1 MKSQYNKMRKHF
13 KESTNYNTSN
23 RLFSDPLK
31 QALADYFV
39 DTIMGEGINCID
51 VSDAAFYLQNRG
63 FNVYFK
69 FEDEPNEDAAFKNYI
84 RTLVNDW
91 FVGVN
96 TIGLCSSDYEST
108 NRRLTNR
115 TKDCLK
121 ESEEFTD
128 DEITIPVT
136 NLHQYETYVVGR
148 KLYNYCDDYLKK
160 NRLDAYIVNVDVN
173 KDTDKLTLVYDIED
187 LDTTSHNQVK
197 EVIRNAVAEY
207 FNRLTNSYSDGVV
220 NFSVPYDVTNLDE
233 YDREQ
238 FDSLIDWCNDYLSEC
253 GLDAYITTTRHYQNE
268 LSLFYE
274 IEDLDTTTHYD
285 VNSTI
290 CSAVEDFF
298 INEN

>member
-13 KESTNYNTSN
+13 RESANYNTCDK
-23 RLFSDPLK
+23 LFSDPLK

-39 DTIMGEGINCID
+39 DTIMDKGINCID
-51 VSDAAFYLQNRG
+51 VSDADFYLQNRG
-63 FNVYFK
+63 FNVDFE
-69 FEDEPNEDAAFKNYI
+69 FEDEPNEDVAFENYI

-91 FVGVN
+91 FVGA
-96 TIGLCSSDYEST
+96 TIIHEST

-115 TKDCLK
+115 TRNCLN

-136 NLHQYETYVVGR
+136 NLHQYDSYVVGR

-160 NRLDAYIVNVDVN
+160 NHLDAYIVNVDVN
-173 KDTDKLTLVYDIED
+173 KNTDKLTLVYDIED

-207 FNRLTNSYSDGVV
+207 FNRLANSYSDGVV
-220 NFSVPYDVTNLDE
+220 NFSVPYNVTNLDE

-268 LSLFYE
+268 LSIFYE

-285 VNSTI
+285 VNNTI

-298 INEN
+298 TNEN